1 MLTSKI
7 NNSVLAIVSAA
18 ILTACDGGC
27 SKKSEPS
34 ATTAETSTTDAAA
47 PATTDAAAT
56 PAATDAAASDA
67 ELRMEDTKEGT
78 GAVVENG
85 KTVKVHYVG
94 TLTDGTKF
102 DSSRDRDQPFEFTV
116 GQNQVIQGW
125 EKGVVG
131 MKVGGLRKLTIPG
144 PLAYGER
151 GVPGVIPANATLVF
165 EIELMDVK

>member
-1 MLTSKI
+1 MLTRKFNQSF
-7 NNSVLAIVSAA
+7 LALFSAA
-18 ILTACDGGC
+18 VLTACDGGC
-27 SKKSEPS
+27 SKKSETAATSEEASTTSTDATAPTD
-34 ATTAETSTTDAAA
+34 ATTAPGA
-47 PATTDAAAT
+47 
-56 PAATDAAASDA
+56 DAAASDA
-67 ELRMEDTKEGT
+67 QLQIEDTKEGT

-102 DSSRDRDQPFEFTV
+102 DSSRDRDQPFEFTI

-144 PLAYGER
+144 SLAYGER
-151 GVPGVIPANATLVF
+151 GVPGVIPANATLIF
-165 EIELMDVK
+165 EIELIEVK